1 MAVNVPGLIA
11 VIIFYVLILAIGLW
25 VARKQKAANNEDLM
39 LAGRSIGIGL
49 GIFTM
54 TGEGLINNQHF
65 KGETVFSTI
74 HVFSLHETNPR
85 FLFGHEKKQYFL

>member
-11 VIIFYVLILAIGLW
+11 VIIFYILILAVGLW

-39 LAGRSIGIGL
+39 LAGRSIGLGL

-54 TGEGLINNQHF
+54 TGEENN
-65 KGETVFSTI
+65 
-74 HVFSLHETNPR
+74 
-85 FLFGHEKKQYFL
+85 